1 MIASLT
7 GQIRARDEEGIVLD
21 VGGVGYRVVM
31 PARSLAR
38 LDGSGEVFVHTYLHV
53 REDVMCLYGFLET
66 GERDFFELLKGVSGV
81 GPKVAVSILSA
92 YGPSDLRRAVLSKDV
107 ALFQSISGIGKKTA
121 ERLVLELGDK
131 VGDIGAAGAPGAS
144 DAGETGAAG
153 NGSYQ
158 LAREAL
164 VSLGYNFAE
173 AEAALSGSDPDEGV
187 EELVRQALKRM
198 GKA

>member
-7 GQIRARDEEGIVLD
+7 GQIRSRDEEGIVLD
-21 VGGVGYRVVM
+21 VGGVGYRVAM
-31 PARSLAR
+31 PARSLSR

-66 GERDFFELLKGVSGV
+66 NERDFFVLLKSVSGV
-81 GPKVAVSILSA
+81 GPKVAIGILSA
-92 YGPSDLRRAVLSKDV
+92 YGPADLRRAVLNKDV
-107 ALFQSISGIGKKTA
+107 AVFQSITGIGKKTA
-121 ERLVLELGDK
+121 ERLVLELKDK
-131 VGDIGAAGAPGAS
+131 VGDIGAAGTDGATES
-144 DAGETGAAG
+144 GAGG

-173 AEAALSGSDPDEGV
+173 AESALAGADPDDDV
-187 EELVRQALKRM
+187 EELVRQALKRI

>member
-7 GQIRARDEEGIVLD
+7 GQIRTRDEEGIVID
-21 VGGVGYRVVM
+21 VAGVGYRVAM

-38 LDGSGEVFVHTYLHV
+38 LDGSSEVFVHTYLHV

-66 GERDFFELLKGVSGV
+66 SERDFFELLKGVSGV
-81 GPKVAVSILSA
+81 GPKVAISVLSA
-92 YGPSDLRRAVLSKDV
+92 YGPADLRRAVLNKDV
-107 ALFQSISGIGKKTA
+107 ALFQSISGIGKKPA
-121 ERLVLELGDK
+121 ERLVLELKDK
-131 VGDIGAAGAPGAS
+131 VGDLDAAGLGTAEGGEGA
-144 DAGETGAAG
+144 AAG

-173 AEAALSGSDPDEGV
+173 AEAALAGSEPGEDV
-187 EELVRQALKRM
+187 EELVRQALKKIGAAR
-198 GKA
+198 

>member
-53 REDVMCLYGFLET
+53 REDVMCLYGFVET

-81 GPKVAVSILSA
+81 GPKVAISVLSA
-92 YGPSDLRRAVLSKDV
+92 YGPADLRRAVINKDV

-121 ERLVLELGDK
+121 ERLVLELTDK
-131 VGDIGAAGAPGAS
+131 VGDIGAG
-144 DAGETGAAG
+144 GESGKGGDVLAAG
-153 NGSYQ
+153 NGSRQ

-164 VSLGYNFAE
+164 VSLGYNFVE
-173 AEAALSGSDPDEGV
+173 AEAALAGADPDTDAEA
-187 EELVRQALKRM
+187 LIRQALKKM
-198 GKA
+198 GKPR